1 MIKIVTLLTK
11 FIVFA
16 IIAFA
21 LNSCRYAVNFDDNVK
36 GNGTITTEQKTISEP
51 FEGVSACAGI
61 LVEIE
66 QSNAQF
72 VSVETDSNIQK
83 LVSTKV
89 EKGVLVIAP
98 IESIDPSKTIKV
110 LVKMPKL
117 SSVDAS
123 SSAEIKSIGTIK
135 GSDISIDASSGA
147 ETNFNL
153 QYDSISLD
161 ASSGSTI
168 TTKGIGLN
176 LRTNASSGAK
186 INAFDLLTNDIS
198 ADVSSGANTNIHPIV
213 KLKASASSGANIRYN
228 NQPKSISIDESSGGS
243 IEKE

>member
-168 TTKGIGLN
+168 TTKVFTIGGEVL
-176 LRTNASSGAK
+176 
-186 INAFDLLTNDIS
+186 
-198 ADVSSGANTNIHPIV
+198 
-213 KLKASASSGANIRYN
+213 
-228 NQPKSISIDESSGGS
+228 
-243 IEKE
+243 